1 MFVAEGR
8 GDTVGRADDVTT
20 DINEL
25 GTATIPVLDVGAGA
39 ELFVAPPTA
48 ANKFVCAPLVKPYW
62 WLSAYQPE
70 KQEFEVGDTQYG
82 GSYVPCGLLFR
93 SFWNQ

>member
-20 DINEL
+20 EINEL
-25 GTATIPVLDVGAGA
+25 DTVATSVLDARAGA

-62 WLSAYQPE
+62 LLS
-70 KQEFEVGDTQYG
+70 V
-82 GSYVPCGLLFR
+82 
-93 SFWNQ
+93 N